1 MRREIVIGKQ
11 ESAIAK
17 ARREAQA
24 ILDSLDYDFGKFDL
38 DSFTKWVEEKSG
50 KPVHFIPATCALV
63 GSTGFWITDD
73 ENHYICY
80 QADMPVWQEEH
91 TKIHELCHIT
101 AGHDTL
107 DIGDHGICE
116 FLGQLTRQPKSSIQ
130 LRASGSKAHAIE
142 NDVAEAMT
150 CLIYERS
157 ARAVTER
164 NLVDETSSDQRLM
177 DYLRTMGF
185 VK

>member
-1 MRREIVIGKQ
+1 VRK
-11 ESAIAK
+11 
-17 ARREAQA
+17 EAQA
-24 ILDSLDYDFGKFDL
+24 ILDSLDYDFSEFDP
-38 DSFTKWVEEKSG
+38 DSFTKWVEERSG
-50 KPVHFIPATCALV
+50 KPVHFIPAACSSL

-73 ENHYICY
+73 DRHYICY
-80 QADMPVWQEEH
+80 QAGMPVWQEEH
-91 TKIHELCHIT
+91 TKIHELCHIA

-107 DIGDHGICE
+107 NIGDRGVCA
-116 FLGQLTRQPKSSIQ
+116 FLQQLAGEPESGVQ
-130 LRASGSKAHAIE
+130 LRVSGAKAHAIE

-157 ARAVTER
+157 ARAATER
-164 NLVDETSSDQRLM
+164 NLVDEVSSDRRLM